1 MKKQVKIAIGAV
13 VVLGF
18 AGLVAT
24 RMMKPQ
30 EEIQTKGLPAVT
42 LTTATTGDIEQTT
55 SLMGTV
61 QPSDTYYITPKV
73 AGELVEIYVQNGQ
86 SVEAGAAIAKIDNQ
100 KQIDAAKSQMEA
112 ANASVQ
118 AASQQAA
125 TAQDA
130 VNRMTPLYES
140 GDISVQS
147 YNQTANSAKAAAS
160 QVKAAQAQASS
171 AKLNYETQ
179 VEYSTVTAPAAGVVQ
194 NQNMTLHS
202 MVSQSSQL
210 CVITGMGAKVVKFN
224 VTEDV
229 LQNLTLGQ
237 AVTVEK
243 NGTSYTG
250 TITKLSQLVDPQSGL
265 FPVEAMLSGADALS
279 DGSSTK
285 LSLVAAKADHALLV
299 PVDAVY
305 YSGGN
310 PYVYTYEN
318 GTVKRVF
325 ITTGISDD
333 QNYEVTDGLDGTEK
347 IVNSWTDDIYDG
359 AEVRIVDENGQVIK
373 DTSSTSVET
382 TEETGA
388 ANEN

>member
-1 MKKQVKIAIGAV
+1 MKKQVKIAIAAV

-30 EEIQTKGLPAVT
+30 EEMQTKGLPAVT
-42 LTTATTGDIEQTT
+42 LTTATEGSIEQTT
-55 SLMGTV
+55 ALMGTV

-86 SVEAGAAIAKIDNQ
+86 SVEAGAPIAKIDNQ

-160 QVKAAQAQASS
+160 QVDAAKAQAAS

-179 VEYSTVTAPAAGVVQ
+179 VEFATVTAPATGVVQ
-194 NQNMTLHS
+194 NQNMTLHG

-210 CVITGMGAKVVKFN
+210 CVITGTGAKVVKFN

-229 LQNLTLGQ
+229 LQNLTMGQ
-237 AVTVEK
+237 TVTVEK
-243 NGTSYTG
+243 NGTSYSG
-250 TITKLSQLVDPQSGL
+250 TITKLTKLVDPQSGL
-265 FPVEAMLSGADALS
+265 FPVEATLSGAEALS

-318 GTVKRVF
+318 GLVKRVF

-333 QNYEVTDGLDGTEK
+333 QYYEVTDGLDGTEQ

-359 AEVRIVDENGQVIK
+359 AEVRIVDADGQTTE
-373 DTSSTSVET
+373 DASTGAE
-382 TEETGA
+382 TEETHA
-388 ANEN
+388 AD

>member
-13 VVLGF
+13 IVFGF

-30 EEIQTKGLPAVT
+30 EEMQTKGLLAVT
-42 LTTATTGDIEQTT
+42 LTTATEGSIEQTT
-55 SLMGTV
+55 ALMGTV

-86 SVEAGAAIAKIDNQ
+86 TVEEGAPIAKIDNQ

-160 QVKAAQAQASS
+160 QVDAAKAQAAS

-179 VEYSTVTAPAAGVVQ
+179 VEFATVTAPAAGVVQ
-194 NQNMTLHS
+194 NQNMTLHG

-210 CVITGMGAKVVKFN
+210 CVITGTGAKVVKFN

-229 LQNLTLGQ
+229 LQNLTMGQ
-237 AVTVEK
+237 TVTVEK
-243 NGTSYTG
+243 NGTSYSG
-250 TITKLSQLVDPQSGL
+250 TITKLTKLVDPQSGL
-265 FPVEAMLSGADALS
+265 FPVEATLSGAGALS

-318 GTVKRVF
+318 GLVKRVF

-333 QNYEVTDGLDGTEK
+333 QYYEVTDGLDGTEQ

-359 AEVRIVDENGQVIK
+359 AEVRIVDANGQTIE
-373 DTSSTSVET
+373 DASTGAE
-382 TEETGA
+382 TEETHA
-388 ANEN
+388 AD

>member
-13 VVLGF
+13 IVLGF

-24 RMMKPQ
+24 RMLKPQ
-30 EEIQTKGLPAVT
+30 EEMQTKGLPAVT
-42 LTTATTGDIEQTT
+42 LTTATEGSIEQTT
-55 SLMGTV
+55 ALMGTV

-86 SVEAGAAIAKIDNQ
+86 SVEEGAPIAKIDNQ

-160 QVKAAQAQASS
+160 QVDAAKAQAAS

-179 VEYSTVTAPAAGVVQ
+179 VEFATVTAPAAGVVQ
-194 NQNMTLHS
+194 NQNMTLHG

-210 CVITGMGAKVVKFN
+210 CVITGTGAKVVKFN

-229 LQNLTLGQ
+229 LQNLTMGQ
-237 AVTVEK
+237 TVTVEK
-243 NGTSYTG
+243 NGTSYSG
-250 TITKLSQLVDPQSGL
+250 TITKLTKLVDPQSGL
-265 FPVEAMLSGADALS
+265 FPVEATLSGAGALS

-318 GTVKRVF
+318 GLVKRVF

-333 QNYEVTDGLDGTEK
+333 QYYEVTDGLDGTEQ

-359 AEVRIVDENGQVIK
+359 AEVRIVDADGQTTE
-373 DTSSTSVET
+373 DASTGAE
-382 TEETGA
+382 TEETHA
-388 ANEN
+388 AD

>member
-42 LTTATTGDIEQTT
+42 LTTATEGSIEQTT

-61 QPSDTYYITPKV
+61 EPSDTYYITPKV

-86 SVEAGAAIAKIDNQ
+86 SVEAGAPIAKIDNQ

-160 QVKAAQAQASS
+160 QVDAAKAQAAS

-179 VEYSTVTAPAAGVVQ
+179 VEFATVTAPAAGVVQ
-194 NQNMTLHS
+194 NQNMTLHG

-210 CVITGMGAKVVKFN
+210 CVITGTGAKVVKFN

-237 AVTVEK
+237 IVTVEK
-243 NGTSYTG
+243 NGSSYSG
-250 TITKLSQLVDPQSGL
+250 TVTKLTKLVDPQSGL
-265 FPVEAMLSGADALS
+265 FPVEATLSGADALS

-285 LSLVAAKADHALLV
+285 LSLVAAKADHTLLV

-318 GTVKRVF
+318 GVVKRVF

-333 QNYEVTDGLDGTEK
+333 QNVEVTDGLDGTEQ

-359 AEVRIVDENGQVIK
+359 AEVRIADANGQ
-373 DTSSTSVET
+373 TSGDAS
-382 TEETGA
+382 TGA
-388 ANEN
+388 ATTETSAAD

>member
-13 VVLGF
+13 IVLGF

-30 EEIQTKGLPAVT
+30 EEMQTKGLPAVT
-42 LTTATTGDIEQTT
+42 LTTATEGSIEQTT
-55 SLMGTV
+55 ALMGTV

-86 SVEAGAAIAKIDNQ
+86 SVEEGAPIAKIDNQ

-160 QVKAAQAQASS
+160 QVDAAKAQAAS

-179 VEYSTVTAPAAGVVQ
+179 VEFATVTAPAAGVVQ
-194 NQNMTLHS
+194 NQNMTLHG

-210 CVITGMGAKVVKFN
+210 CVITGTGAKVVKFN

-237 AVTVEK
+237 TVTVEK
-243 NGTSYTG
+243 NGSSYSG
-250 TITKLSQLVDPQSGL
+250 TVTKLTKLVDPQSGL
-265 FPVEAMLSGADALS
+265 FPVEATLSGADALS

-318 GTVKRVF
+318 GLVKRVF
-325 ITTGISDD
+325 ITTGISND
-333 QNYEVTDGLDGTEK
+333 QYYEVTDGLDGTEQ

-359 AEVRIVDENGQVIK
+359 AEVRIVDANGQTTE
-373 DTSSTSVET
+373 DASTGAE
-382 TEETGA
+382 TEETHA
-388 ANEN
+388 AD

>member
-1 MKKQVKIAIGAV
+1 
-13 VVLGF
+13 
-18 AGLVAT
+18 
-24 RMMKPQ
+24 
-30 EEIQTKGLPAVT
+30 
-42 LTTATTGDIEQTT
+42 
-55 SLMGTV
+55 
-61 QPSDTYYITPKV
+61 
-73 AGELVEIYVQNGQ
+73 
-86 SVEAGAAIAKIDNQ
+86 
-100 KQIDAAKSQMEA
+100 
-112 ANASVQ
+112 
-118 AASQQAA
+118 
-125 TAQDA
+125 
-130 VNRMTPLYES
+130 MTPLYES

-160 QVKAAQAQASS
+160 QVDAAKAQAAS

-179 VEYSTVTAPAAGVVQ
+179 VEFATVTAPAAGVVQ
-194 NQNMTLHS
+194 NQNMTLHG

-210 CVITGMGAKVVKFN
+210 CVITGTGAKVVKFN

-237 AVTVEK
+237 TVTVEK
-243 NGTSYTG
+243 SGSSYSGTV
-250 TITKLSQLVDPQSGL
+250 TKLSQLVDPQSGL
-265 FPVEAMLSGADALS
+265 FPVEATLSGADALS

-285 LSLVAAKADHALLV
+285 LSLVAAKADYALLV

-333 QNYEVTDGLDGTEK
+333 QNYEVTDGLDGTEQ

-359 AEVRIVDENGQVIK
+359 AEVRIVDENGQTIE
-373 DTSSTSVET
+373 DASTTDAAATETS
-382 TEETGA
+382 A
-388 ANEN
+388 AD

>member
-1 MKKQVKIAIGAV
+1 MKKQIKIAIGAV

-42 LTTATTGDIEQTT
+42 LTTATEGSIEQTT

-86 SVEAGAAIAKIDNQ
+86 SVEAGAPIAKIDNQ
-100 KQIDAAKSQMEA
+100 KQIDAAKSQLEA

-160 QVKAAQAQASS
+160 QVDAAKAQAAS
-171 AKLNYETQ
+171 AKLNYESQ
-179 VEYSTVTAPAAGVVQ
+179 VEFATVTAPAAGVVQ
-194 NQNMTLHS
+194 NQNMTLHG

-210 CVITGMGAKVVKFN
+210 CVITGTGAKVVKFN

-237 AVTVEK
+237 TVTVEK
-243 NGTSYTG
+243 NGSSYSG
-250 TITKLSQLVDPQSGL
+250 TVTKLTKLLDPQSGL
-265 FPVEAMLSGADALS
+265 FPVEATLSGADALS

-285 LSLVAAKADHALLV
+285 LSLVAAKANHTLLV

-318 GTVKRVF
+318 GVVKRVF

-333 QNYEVTDGLDGTEK
+333 QNVEVTDGLDGTEQ

-359 AEVRIVDENGQVIK
+359 AEVRIADADVQTTGEA
-373 DTSSTSVET
+373 STEAGT
-382 TEETGA
+382 TETSA
-388 ANEN
+388 AD

>member
-13 VVLGF
+13 IVLGF

-30 EEIQTKGLPAVT
+30 EEMQTKGLPAVT
-42 LTTATTGDIEQTT
+42 LTTATEGSIEQTT
-55 SLMGTV
+55 ALMGTV

-86 SVEAGAAIAKIDNQ
+86 TVEEGAPIAKIDNQ

-160 QVKAAQAQASS
+160 QVDAAKAQAAS

-179 VEYSTVTAPAAGVVQ
+179 VEFATVTAPAAGVVQ
-194 NQNMTLHS
+194 NQNMTLHG

-210 CVITGMGAKVVKFN
+210 CVITGTGAKVVKFN

-229 LQNLTLGQ
+229 LQNLTMGQ
-237 AVTVEK
+237 TVTVEK
-243 NGTSYTG
+243 NGTSYSG
-250 TITKLSQLVDPQSGL
+250 TITKLTKLVDPQSGL
-265 FPVEAMLSGADALS
+265 FPVEATLSGAGALS

-318 GTVKRVF
+318 GLVKRVF

-333 QNYEVTDGLDGTEK
+333 QYYEVTDGLDGTEQ

-359 AEVRIVDENGQVIK
+359 AEVRIVDANGQTIE
-373 DTSSTSVET
+373 DASTGAE
-382 TEETGA
+382 TEETHA
-388 ANEN
+388 AD

>member
-13 VVLGF
+13 IVLGF

-30 EEIQTKGLPAVT
+30 EEMQTKGLPAVT
-42 LTTATTGDIEQTT
+42 LTTATEGSIEQTT
-55 SLMGTV
+55 ALMGTV

-86 SVEAGAAIAKIDNQ
+86 SVEEGAPIARIDNQ

-160 QVKAAQAQASS
+160 QVDAAKAQAAS

-179 VEYSTVTAPAAGVVQ
+179 VEFATVTAPAAGVVQ
-194 NQNMTLHS
+194 NQNMTLHG

-210 CVITGMGAKVVKFN
+210 CVITGTGAKVVKFN

-237 AVTVEK
+237 TVTVEK
-243 NGTSYTG
+243 NGSSYSG
-250 TITKLSQLVDPQSGL
+250 TVTKLTKLVDPQSGL
-265 FPVEAMLSGADALS
+265 FPVEATLSGADALS

-318 GTVKRVF
+318 GLVKRVF

-333 QNYEVTDGLDGTEK
+333 QYYEVTDGLDGTEQ

-359 AEVRIVDENGQVIK
+359 AEVRIVDADGQTTE
-373 DTSSTSVET
+373 DASTGAE
-382 TEETGA
+382 TEETHA
-388 ANEN
+388 AD

>member
-13 VVLGF
+13 IVLGF

-24 RMMKPQ
+24 RMLKPQ
-30 EEIQTKGLPAVT
+30 EEMQTKGLPAVT
-42 LTTATTGDIEQTT
+42 LTTATEGSIEQTT
-55 SLMGTV
+55 ALMGTV

-86 SVEAGAAIAKIDNQ
+86 SVEAGAPIAKIDNQ

-160 QVKAAQAQASS
+160 QVDAAKAQAAS

-179 VEYSTVTAPAAGVVQ
+179 VEFATVTAPAAGVVQ
-194 NQNMTLHS
+194 NQNMTLHG

-210 CVITGMGAKVVKFN
+210 CVITGTGAKVVKFN

-229 LQNLTLGQ
+229 LQNLTMGQ
-237 AVTVEK
+237 TVTVEK
-243 NGTSYTG
+243 NGTSYSG
-250 TITKLSQLVDPQSGL
+250 TITKLTKLVDPQSGL
-265 FPVEAMLSGADALS
+265 FPVEATLSGAGALS

-318 GTVKRVF
+318 GLVKRVF

-333 QNYEVTDGLDGTEK
+333 QYYEVTDGLDGTEQ

-359 AEVRIVDENGQVIK
+359 AEVRIVDENGQTIEAA
-373 DTSSTSVET
+373 SSTDTET
-382 TEETGA
+382 TETSA
-388 ANEN
+388 AD

>member
-1 MKKQVKIAIGAV
+1 MKKQIKIAIGAV

-30 EEIQTKGLPAVT
+30 EEMQTKGLPAVT
-42 LTTATTGDIEQTT
+42 LTTATEGSIEQTT

-61 QPSDTYYITPKV
+61 EPSDTYYITPKV

-86 SVEAGAAIAKIDNQ
+86 SVEAGAPIAKIDNQ
-100 KQIDAAKSQMEA
+100 KQIDAAKSQLEA

-160 QVKAAQAQASS
+160 QVDAAKAQAAS
-171 AKLNYETQ
+171 AKLNYESQ
-179 VEYSTVTAPAAGVVQ
+179 VEFATVTAPAAGVVQ
-194 NQNMTLHS
+194 NQNMTLHG

-210 CVITGMGAKVVKFN
+210 CVITGTGAKVVKFN

-237 AVTVEK
+237 IVTVEK
-243 NGTSYTG
+243 NGSSYSG
-250 TITKLSQLVDPQSGL
+250 TVTKLTKLVDPQSGL
-265 FPVEAMLSGADALS
+265 FPVEATLSGADALS

-285 LSLVAAKADHALLV
+285 LSLVAAKADHTLLV

-318 GTVKRVF
+318 GVVKRVF

-333 QNYEVTDGLDGTEK
+333 QNVEVTDGLDGTEQ

-359 AEVRIVDENGQVIK
+359 AEVRIADANGQ
-373 DTSSTSVET
+373 TSGDAS
-382 TEETGA
+382 TGA
-388 ANEN
+388 ATTETSAAD

>member
-1 MKKQVKIAIGAV
+1 MKKQIKIAIGAV

-42 LTTATTGDIEQTT
+42 LTTATEGSIEQTT

-86 SVEAGAAIAKIDNQ
+86 SVEAGAPIAKIDNQ
-100 KQIDAAKSQMEA
+100 KQIDAAKSQLEA

-160 QVKAAQAQASS
+160 QVDAAKAQAAS
-171 AKLNYETQ
+171 AKLNYESQ
-179 VEYSTVTAPAAGVVQ
+179 VEFATVTAPAAGVVQ
-194 NQNMTLHS
+194 NQNMTLHG

-210 CVITGMGAKVVKFN
+210 CVITGTGAKVVKFN

-237 AVTVEK
+237 TVTVEK
-243 NGTSYTG
+243 NGSSYSG
-250 TITKLSQLVDPQSGL
+250 TVTKLTKLVDPQSGL
-265 FPVEAMLSGADALS
+265 FPVEATLSGADALS

-285 LSLVAAKADHALLV
+285 LSLVAAKADHTLLV

-318 GTVKRVF
+318 GVVKRVF

-333 QNYEVTDGLDGTEK
+333 QNVEVTDGLDGTEQ

-359 AEVRIVDENGQVIK
+359 AEVRIADANGQTTG
-373 DTSSTSVET
+373 DTSTDVET
-382 TEETGA
+382 TETSA
-388 ANEN
+388 AD

>member
-1 MKKQVKIAIGAV
+1 MKKQVKIAIAAV
-13 VVLGF
+13 IVLGF

-24 RMMKPQ
+24 RMLKPQ
-30 EEIQTKGLPAVT
+30 EEMQTKGLPAVT
-42 LTTATTGDIEQTT
+42 LTTATEGSIEQTT
-55 SLMGTV
+55 ALMGTV

-86 SVEAGAAIAKIDNQ
+86 SVEEGAPIAKIDNQ

-160 QVKAAQAQASS
+160 QVDAAKAQAAS

-179 VEYSTVTAPAAGVVQ
+179 VEFATVTAPAAGVVQ
-194 NQNMTLHS
+194 NQNMTLHG

-210 CVITGMGAKVVKFN
+210 CVITGTGAKVVKFN

-229 LQNLTLGQ
+229 LQNLTMGQ
-237 AVTVEK
+237 TVTVEK
-243 NGTSYTG
+243 NGSSYSG
-250 TITKLSQLVDPQSGL
+250 TITKLTKLVDPQSGL
-265 FPVEAMLSGADALS
+265 FPVEATLSGAEALS

-318 GTVKRVF
+318 GLVKRVF

-333 QNYEVTDGLDGTEK
+333 QYYEVTDGLDGTEQ

-359 AEVRIVDENGQVIK
+359 ADVRIVDENGQTIEAA
-373 DTSSTSVET
+373 SSTDTET
-382 TEETGA
+382 TETSA
-388 ANEN
+388 AD

>member
-1 MKKQVKIAIGAV
+1 MKKQIKIAIGAV

-42 LTTATTGDIEQTT
+42 LTTATEGSIEQTT

-86 SVEAGAAIAKIDNQ
+86 SVEAGAPIAKIDNQ
-100 KQIDAAKSQMEA
+100 KQIDAAKSQLEA

-160 QVKAAQAQASS
+160 QVDAAKAQAAS
-171 AKLNYETQ
+171 AKLNYESQ
-179 VEYSTVTAPAAGVVQ
+179 VEFATVTAPAAGVVQ
-194 NQNMTLHS
+194 NQNMTLHG

-210 CVITGMGAKVVKFN
+210 CVITGTGAKVVKFN

-237 AVTVEK
+237 TVTVEK
-243 NGTSYTG
+243 NGSSYSG
-250 TITKLSQLVDPQSGL
+250 TVTKLTKLVDPQSGL
-265 FPVEAMLSGADALS
+265 FPVEATLSGADALS

-285 LSLVAAKADHALLV
+285 LSLVAAKADHTLLV

-318 GTVKRVF
+318 GVVKRVF

-333 QNYEVTDGLDGTEK
+333 QNYEVTDGLDGTEQ

-359 AEVRIVDENGQVIK
+359 AEVRIADANSQTTGNA
-373 DTSSTSVET
+373 STDAET
-382 TEETGA
+382 TETSA
-388 ANEN
+388 AD

>member
-1 MKKQVKIAIGAV
+1 MKKQIKIAIAAV
-13 VVLGF
+13 IVLGF

-30 EEIQTKGLPAVT
+30 EEMQTKGLPAVT
-42 LTTATTGDIEQTT
+42 LTTATEGSIEQTT
-55 SLMGTV
+55 ALMGTV

-86 SVEAGAAIAKIDNQ
+86 SVEEGAPIAKIDNQ

-160 QVKAAQAQASS
+160 QVDAAKAQAAS
-171 AKLNYETQ
+171 AKLNYESQ
-179 VEYSTVTAPAAGVVQ
+179 VEFATVTAPAAGVVQ
-194 NQNMTLHS
+194 NQNMTLHG

-210 CVITGMGAKVVKFN
+210 CVITGTGAKVVKFN
-224 VTEDV
+224 VTEEV
-229 LQNLTLGQ
+229 LQNLTMGQ
-237 AVTVEK
+237 TVTVEK
-243 NGTSYTG
+243 NGTSYSG
-250 TITKLSQLVDPQSGL
+250 TITKLTKLVDPQSGL
-265 FPVEAMLSGADALS
+265 FPVEATLSGAEALS

-318 GTVKRVF
+318 GLVKRVF

-333 QNYEVTDGLDGTEK
+333 QYYEVTDGLDGTEQ

-359 AEVRIVDENGQVIK
+359 AEVRIVDADGQTTE
-373 DTSSTSVET
+373 DASTGAE
-382 TEETGA
+382 TEETHA
-388 ANEN
+388 AD

>member
-1 MKKQVKIAIGAV
+1 MKKQVKIAIAAV

-30 EEIQTKGLPAVT
+30 EEMQTKGLPAVT
-42 LTTATTGDIEQTT
+42 LTTATEGSIEQTT
-55 SLMGTV
+55 ALMGTV

-86 SVEAGAAIAKIDNQ
+86 SVEEGAPIAKIDNQ

-160 QVKAAQAQASS
+160 QVDAAKAQAAS

-179 VEYSTVTAPAAGVVQ
+179 VEFATVTAPAAGVVQ
-194 NQNMTLHS
+194 NQNMTLHG

-210 CVITGMGAKVVKFN
+210 CVITGTGAKVVKFN

-229 LQNLTLGQ
+229 LQNLTMGQ
-237 AVTVEK
+237 TVTVEK
-243 NGTSYTG
+243 NGTSYSG
-250 TITKLSQLVDPQSGL
+250 TITKLTKLVDPQSGL
-265 FPVEAMLSGADALS
+265 FPVEATLSGASALS

-318 GTVKRVF
+318 GLVKRVF

-333 QNYEVTDGLDGTEK
+333 QYYEVTDGLDGTEQ

-359 AEVRIVDENGQVIK
+359 AEVRIVDADGQTTE
-373 DTSSTSVET
+373 DASTGAE
-382 TEETGA
+382 TEETHA
-388 ANEN
+388 AD

>member
-13 VVLGF
+13 IVLGF

-30 EEIQTKGLPAVT
+30 EEMQTKGLPAVT
-42 LTTATTGDIEQTT
+42 LTTATEGSIEQTT
-55 SLMGTV
+55 ALMGTV

-86 SVEAGAAIAKIDNQ
+86 SVEEGAPIAKIDNQ

-160 QVKAAQAQASS
+160 QVDAAKAQAAS

-179 VEYSTVTAPAAGVVQ
+179 VEFATVTAPAAGVVQ
-194 NQNMTLHS
+194 NQNMTLHG

-210 CVITGMGAKVVKFN
+210 CVITGTGAKVVKFN

-229 LQNLTLGQ
+229 LQNLTMGQ
-237 AVTVEK
+237 TVTVEK
-243 NGTSYTG
+243 NGSSYSG
-250 TITKLSQLVDPQSGL
+250 TITKLTKLVDPQSGL
-265 FPVEAMLSGADALS
+265 FPVEATLSGAEALS

-318 GTVKRVF
+318 GLVKRVF

-333 QNYEVTDGLDGTEK
+333 QYYEVTDGLDGTEQ

-359 AEVRIVDENGQVIK
+359 AEVHIVDENGQTIEAA
-373 DTSSTSVET
+373 SSTDTET
-382 TEETGA
+382 TETSA
-388 ANEN
+388 AD

>member
-13 VVLGF
+13 IVLGF

-30 EEIQTKGLPAVT
+30 EEMQTKGLPAVT
-42 LTTATTGDIEQTT
+42 LTTATEGSIEQTT
-55 SLMGTV
+55 ALMGTV

-86 SVEAGAAIAKIDNQ
+86 SVEEGAPIAKIDNQ

-160 QVKAAQAQASS
+160 QVDAAKAQAAS

-179 VEYSTVTAPAAGVVQ
+179 VEFATVTAPAAGVVQ
-194 NQNMTLHS
+194 NQNMTLHG

-210 CVITGMGAKVVKFN
+210 CVITGTGAKVVKFN

-229 LQNLTLGQ
+229 LQNLTMGQ
-237 AVTVEK
+237 TVTVEK
-243 NGTSYTG
+243 NGTSYSG
-250 TITKLSQLVDPQSGL
+250 TITNLTKLVDPQSGL
-265 FPVEAMLSGADALS
+265 FPVEATLSGAGALS

-318 GTVKRVF
+318 GLVKRVF

-333 QNYEVTDGLDGTEK
+333 QNVEVTDGLDGTEQ

-359 AEVRIVDENGQVIK
+359 AEVRIADANGQTTG
-373 DTSSTSVET
+373 DTSTDTET
-382 TEETGA
+382 TETSA
-388 ANEN
+388 AD

>member
-1 MKKQVKIAIGAV
+1 MKKQIKIAIGAV

-42 LTTATTGDIEQTT
+42 LTTATEGSIEQTT

-61 QPSDTYYITPKV
+61 EPSDTYYITPKV

-86 SVEAGAAIAKIDNQ
+86 SVEAGAPIAKIDNQ

-160 QVKAAQAQASS
+160 QVDAAKAQAAS

-179 VEYSTVTAPAAGVVQ
+179 VEFATVTAPAAGVVQ
-194 NQNMTLHS
+194 NQNMTLHG

-210 CVITGMGAKVVKFN
+210 CVITGTGAKLVKFN

-237 AVTVEK
+237 TVTVEK
-243 NGTSYTG
+243 NGSSYSG
-250 TITKLSQLVDPQSGL
+250 TVTKLTKLVDPQSGL
-265 FPVEAMLSGADALS
+265 FPVEATLSGADALS

-285 LSLVAAKADHALLV
+285 LSLVAAKADHTLLV

-318 GTVKRVF
+318 GVVKRVF

-333 QNYEVTDGLDGTEK
+333 QNVEVTDGLDGTEQ

-359 AEVRIVDENGQVIK
+359 AEVRIADADGQ
-373 DTSSTSVET
+373 TTGEASTEAAT
-382 TEETGA
+382 TETSA
-388 ANEN
+388 AD

>member
-13 VVLGF
+13 IVLGF

-30 EEIQTKGLPAVT
+30 EEMQTKGLPAVT
-42 LTTATTGDIEQTT
+42 LTTATEGSIEQTT
-55 SLMGTV
+55 ALMGTV

-86 SVEAGAAIAKIDNQ
+86 SVEEGAPIAKIDNQ

-160 QVKAAQAQASS
+160 QVDAAKAQAAS

-179 VEYSTVTAPAAGVVQ
+179 VEFATVTAPAAGVVQ
-194 NQNMTLHS
+194 NQNMTLHG

-210 CVITGMGAKVVKFN
+210 CVITGTGAKVVKFN

-237 AVTVEK
+237 TVTVEK
-243 NGTSYTG
+243 NGSSYSG
-250 TITKLSQLVDPQSGL
+250 TVTKLTKLVDPQSGL
-265 FPVEAMLSGADALS
+265 FPVQATLSGADALS

-318 GTVKRVF
+318 GLVKRVF

-333 QNYEVTDGLDGTEK
+333 QYYEVTDGLDGTEQ

-359 AEVRIVDENGQVIK
+359 AEVRIVDANGQTIE
-373 DTSSTSVET
+373 DASTGAE
-382 TEETGA
+382 TEETHA
-388 ANEN
+388 AD

>member
-13 VVLGF
+13 IVLGF

-30 EEIQTKGLPAVT
+30 EEMQTKGLPAVT
-42 LTTATTGDIEQTT
+42 LTTATEGSIEQTT
-55 SLMGTV
+55 ALMGTV

-86 SVEAGAAIAKIDNQ
+86 SVEEGAPIAKIDNQ

-160 QVKAAQAQASS
+160 QVDAAKAQAAS

-179 VEYSTVTAPAAGVVQ
+179 VEFATVTAPAAGVVQ
-194 NQNMTLHS
+194 NQNMTLHG

-210 CVITGMGAKVVKFN
+210 CVITGTGAKVVKFN

-229 LQNLTLGQ
+229 LQNLTMGQ
-237 AVTVEK
+237 TVTVEK
-243 NGTSYTG
+243 NGTSYSG
-250 TITKLSQLVDPQSGL
+250 TITKLTKLVDPQSGL
-265 FPVEAMLSGADALS
+265 FPVEATLSGAGALS

-318 GTVKRVF
+318 GLVKRVF
-325 ITTGISDD
+325 ITIGISDD
-333 QNYEVTDGLDGTEK
+333 QYYEVTDGLDGTEQ

-359 AEVRIVDENGQVIK
+359 AEVRIVDADGQTTE
-373 DTSSTSVET
+373 DASTGAE
-382 TEETGA
+382 TEETHA
-388 ANEN
+388 AD

>member
-1 MKKQVKIAIGAV
+1 MKKQIKIAIGAV

-42 LTTATTGDIEQTT
+42 LTTATEGSIEQTT

-86 SVEAGAAIAKIDNQ
+86 SVEAGAPIAKIDNQ

-160 QVKAAQAQASS
+160 QVDAAKAQAAS

-179 VEYSTVTAPAAGVVQ
+179 VEFATVTAPAAGVVQ
-194 NQNMTLHS
+194 NQNMTLHG

-210 CVITGMGAKVVKFN
+210 CVITGTGAKVVKFN
-224 VTEDV
+224 VTEEV

-237 AVTVEK
+237 TVTVEK
-243 NGTSYTG
+243 NGSSYSG
-250 TITKLSQLVDPQSGL
+250 TVTKLTKLVDPQSGL
-265 FPVEAMLSGADALS
+265 FPVEATLSGADALS

-285 LSLVAAKADHALLV
+285 LSLVAAKADHTLLV

-318 GTVKRVF
+318 GVVKRVF

-333 QNYEVTDGLDGTEK
+333 QNVEVTDGLDGTEQ

-359 AEVRIVDENGQVIK
+359 AEVRIADANGQTTG
-373 DTSSTSVET
+373 DTSADAET
-382 TEETGA
+382 TETSA
-388 ANEN
+388 AN

>member
-1 MKKQVKIAIGAV
+1 MKKQIKIAIGAV

-42 LTTATTGDIEQTT
+42 LTTATEGSIEQTT

-61 QPSDTYYITPKV
+61 EPSDTYYITPKV

-86 SVEAGAAIAKIDNQ
+86 SVEAGAPIAKIDNQ

-160 QVKAAQAQASS
+160 QVDAAKAQAAS
-171 AKLNYETQ
+171 AKLNYESQ
-179 VEYSTVTAPAAGVVQ
+179 VEFATVTAPAAGVVQ
-194 NQNMTLHS
+194 NQNMTLHG

-210 CVITGMGAKVVKFN
+210 CVITGTGAKLVKFN

-237 AVTVEK
+237 TVTVEK
-243 NGTSYTG
+243 NGSSYSG
-250 TITKLSQLVDPQSGL
+250 TVTKLTKLVDPQSGL
-265 FPVEAMLSGADALS
+265 FPVEATLSGADALS

-285 LSLVAAKADHALLV
+285 LSLVAAKADHTLLV

-318 GTVKRVF
+318 GVVKRVF

-333 QNYEVTDGLDGTEK
+333 QNVEVTDGLDGTEQ

-359 AEVRIVDENGQVIK
+359 AEVRIADANGQ
-373 DTSSTSVET
+373 TTGESSTEAAT
-382 TEETGA
+382 TETSA
-388 ANEN
+388 AD

>member
-1 MKKQVKIAIGAV
+1 MKKQIKIAIGAV

-42 LTTATTGDIEQTT
+42 LTTATEGSIEQTT

-86 SVEAGAAIAKIDNQ
+86 SVEAGAPIAKIDNQ
-100 KQIDAAKSQMEA
+100 KQIDAAKSQLEA

-160 QVKAAQAQASS
+160 QVDAAKAQAAS
-171 AKLNYETQ
+171 AKLNYESQ
-179 VEYSTVTAPAAGVVQ
+179 VEFATVTAPAAGVVQ
-194 NQNMTLHS
+194 NQNMTLHG

-210 CVITGMGAKVVKFN
+210 CVITGTGAKVVKFN

-237 AVTVEK
+237 TVTVEK
-243 NGTSYTG
+243 NGSSYSG
-250 TITKLSQLVDPQSGL
+250 TVTKLTKLVDPQSGL
-265 FPVEAMLSGADALS
+265 FPVEATLSGADALS

-285 LSLVAAKADHALLV
+285 LSLVAAKADHTLLV

-318 GTVKRVF
+318 GVVKRVF

-333 QNYEVTDGLDGTEK
+333 QNVEVTDGLDGTEQ

-359 AEVRIVDENGQVIK
+359 AEVRIADANGQTTG
-373 DTSSTSVET
+373 DTSTDAET
-382 TEETGA
+382 TETSAADET
-388 ANEN
+388 

>member
-1 MKKQVKIAIGAV
+1 MKKQIKIAIGAV

-42 LTTATTGDIEQTT
+42 LTTATEGSIEQTT

-61 QPSDTYYITPKV
+61 EPSDTYYITPKV

-86 SVEAGAAIAKIDNQ
+86 SVEAGAPIAKIDNQ

-160 QVKAAQAQASS
+160 QVDAAKAQAAS

-179 VEYSTVTAPAAGVVQ
+179 VEFATVTAPAAGVVQ
-194 NQNMTLHS
+194 NQNMTLHG

-210 CVITGMGAKVVKFN
+210 CVITGTGAKVVKFN
-224 VTEDV
+224 VTEEV

-237 AVTVEK
+237 TVTVEK
-243 NGTSYTG
+243 NGSSYSG
-250 TITKLSQLVDPQSGL
+250 TVTKLTKLVDPQSGL
-265 FPVEAMLSGADALS
+265 FPVEATLAGADALS

-285 LSLVAAKADHALLV
+285 LSLVAAKADHSLLV

-318 GTVKRVF
+318 GVVKRVF
-325 ITTGISDD
+325 ITTGISDN
-333 QNYEVTDGLDGTEK
+333 QNVEVTDGLDGTEQ

-359 AEVRIVDENGQVIK
+359 AEVRIADANGQ
-373 DTSSTSVET
+373 TTGESSTEAAT
-382 TEETGA
+382 TETSAADET
-388 ANEN
+388 

>member
-1 MKKQVKIAIGAV
+1 MKKQVKIVIGAAI
-13 VVLGF
+13 VLGF
-18 AGLVAT
+18 VGLVAT

-30 EEIQTKGLPAVT
+30 EEMQTKGLPAVT
-42 LTTATTGDIEQTT
+42 LTTATEGSIEQTT
-55 SLMGTV
+55 ALMGTV

-86 SVEAGAAIAKIDNQ
+86 SVEEGTPIAKIDNQ
-100 KQIDAAKSQMEA
+100 KQIDAAKAQMEA

-118 AASQQAA
+118 AASQQSA

-160 QVKAAQAQASS
+160 QVDAAKAQAAS
-171 AKLNYETQ
+171 AKLNYESQ
-179 VEYSTVTAPAAGVVQ
+179 VEFATVTAPAAGVVQ
-194 NQNMTLHS
+194 NQNMTLHG

-210 CVITGMGAKVVKFN
+210 CVITGTGAKVVKFN

-237 AVTVEK
+237 TVTVEK
-243 NGTSYTG
+243 NGSSYSG
-250 TITKLSQLVDPQSGL
+250 TVTKLTKLVDPQSGL
-265 FPVEAMLSGADALS
+265 FPVEATLSGADALS

-318 GTVKRVF
+318 GLVKRVF

-333 QNYEVTDGLDGTEK
+333 QYYEVTDGLDGTEQ

-359 AEVRIVDENGQVIK
+359 AEVRIVDANGQTTE
-373 DTSSTSVET
+373 DASTGAE
-382 TEETGA
+382 TEETHA
-388 ANEN
+388 AD

>member
-1 MKKQVKIAIGAV
+1 MKKQVKIAIAAV

-30 EEIQTKGLPAVT
+30 EEMQTKGLPAVT
-42 LTTATTGDIEQTT
+42 LTTATEGSIEQTT
-55 SLMGTV
+55 ALMGTV

-86 SVEAGAAIAKIDNQ
+86 SVEEGAPIAKIDNQ

-160 QVKAAQAQASS
+160 QVDAAKAQAAS

-179 VEYSTVTAPAAGVVQ
+179 VEFATVTAPAAGVVQ
-194 NQNMTLHS
+194 NQNMTLHG

-210 CVITGMGAKVVKFN
+210 CVITGTGAKVVKFN

-229 LQNLTLGQ
+229 LQNLTMGQ
-237 AVTVEK
+237 TVTVEK
-243 NGTSYTG
+243 NGTSYSG
-250 TITKLSQLVDPQSGL
+250 TITKLTKLVDPQSGL
-265 FPVEAMLSGADALS
+265 FPVEATLSGAGALS

-318 GTVKRVF
+318 GLVKRVF

-333 QNYEVTDGLDGTEK
+333 QYYEVTDGLDGTEQ

-359 AEVRIVDENGQVIK
+359 AEVRIVDANGQTTE
-373 DTSSTSVET
+373 DASTGAE
-382 TEETGA
+382 TEETHA
-388 ANEN
+388 AD

>member
-13 VVLGF
+13 IVLGF

-24 RMMKPQ
+24 RMLKP
-30 EEIQTKGLPAVT
+30 EEEMQTKGLPAVT
-42 LTTATTGDIEQTT
+42 LTTATEGSIEQTT
-55 SLMGTV
+55 ALMGTV

-86 SVEAGAAIAKIDNQ
+86 PVEAGAPIAKIDNQ
-100 KQIDAAKSQMEA
+100 KQIDAAKAQMEA

-160 QVKAAQAQASS
+160 QVDAAKAQAAS
-171 AKLNYETQ
+171 AKLNYESQ
-179 VEYSTVTAPAAGVVQ
+179 VEFATVTAPAAGVVQ
-194 NQNMTLHS
+194 NQNMTLHG

-210 CVITGMGAKVVKFN
+210 CVITGTGAKVVKFN

-229 LQNLTLGQ
+229 LQNLTMGQ
-237 AVTVEK
+237 TVTVEK
-243 NGTSYTG
+243 NGSSYSG
-250 TITKLSQLVDPQSGL
+250 TVTKLTKLVDPQSGL
-265 FPVEAMLSGADALS
+265 FPVEATLSGADALS

-318 GTVKRVF
+318 GLVKRVF

-333 QNYEVTDGLDGTEK
+333 QYYEVTDGLDGTEQ

-359 AEVRIVDENGQVIK
+359 AEVRIVDENGQTTE
-373 DTSSTSVET
+373 DASTGAE
-382 TEETGA
+382 TEETHA
-388 ANEN
+388 AD

>member
-1 MKKQVKIAIGAV
+1 MKKQVKIAIAAV

-30 EEIQTKGLPAVT
+30 EEMQTKGLPAVT
-42 LTTATTGDIEQTT
+42 LTTATEGNIEQTT

-61 QPSDTYYITPKV
+61 QPSNTYYITPKV

-160 QVKAAQAQASS
+160 QVDAAKAQAAS

-179 VEYSTVTAPAAGVVQ
+179 VEFATVTAPAAGVVQ
-194 NQNMTLHS
+194 NQNMTLHG

-210 CVITGMGAKVVKFN
+210 CVITGTGAKVVKFN

-237 AVTVEK
+237 TVTVEK
-243 NGTSYTG
+243 SGSSYSGTV
-250 TITKLSQLVDPQSGL
+250 TKLSQLVDPQSGL
-265 FPVEAMLSGADALS
+265 FPVEATLSGADALS

-333 QNYEVTDGLDGTEK
+333 QNYEVTDGLDGTEQ

-359 AEVRIVDENGQVIK
+359 AEVRIVDENGQTIE
-373 DTSSTSVET
+373 DASTTDAAATETS
-382 TEETGA
+382 A
-388 ANEN
+388 AD

>member
-13 VVLGF
+13 IVLGF

-30 EEIQTKGLPAVT
+30 EEMQTKGLPAVT
-42 LTTATTGDIEQTT
+42 LTTATEGSIEQTT
-55 SLMGTV
+55 ALMGTV

-86 SVEAGAAIAKIDNQ
+86 SVEEGVPIAKIDNQ

-160 QVKAAQAQASS
+160 QVDAAKAQAAS

-179 VEYSTVTAPAAGVVQ
+179 VEFATVTAPAAGVVQ
-194 NQNMTLHS
+194 NQNMTLHG

-210 CVITGMGAKVVKFN
+210 CVITGTGAKVVKFN

-237 AVTVEK
+237 TVTVEK
-243 NGTSYTG
+243 NGSSYSG
-250 TITKLSQLVDPQSGL
+250 TVTKLTKLVDPQSGL
-265 FPVEAMLSGADALS
+265 FPVEATLSGADALS

-318 GTVKRVF
+318 GLVKRVF

-333 QNYEVTDGLDGTEK
+333 QYYEVTDGLDGTEQ

-359 AEVRIVDENGQVIK
+359 AEVRIVDANGQTTE
-373 DTSSTSVET
+373 DASTGAE
-382 TEETGA
+382 TEETHA
-388 ANEN
+388 AD

>member
-1 MKKQVKIAIGAV
+1 MKKQIKIAIGAV

-42 LTTATTGDIEQTT
+42 LTTATEGSIEQTT

-61 QPSDTYYITPKV
+61 EPSDTYYITPKV

-86 SVEAGAAIAKIDNQ
+86 SVEAGAPIAKIDNQ

-160 QVKAAQAQASS
+160 QVDAAKAQAAS

-179 VEYSTVTAPAAGVVQ
+179 VEFATVTAPAAGVVQ
-194 NQNMTLHS
+194 NQNMTLHG

-210 CVITGMGAKVVKFN
+210 CVITGTGAKLVKFN

-237 AVTVEK
+237 TVTVEK
-243 NGTSYTG
+243 NGSSYSG
-250 TITKLSQLVDPQSGL
+250 TVTKLTKLVDPQSGL
-265 FPVEAMLSGADALS
+265 FPVEATLSGADALS

-285 LSLVAAKADHALLV
+285 LSLVAAKADHTLLV

-318 GTVKRVF
+318 GVVKRVF

-333 QNYEVTDGLDGTEK
+333 QNVEVTDGLDGTEQ

-359 AEVRIVDENGQVIK
+359 AEVRIADAAGQTTG
-373 DTSSTSVET
+373 DTSTDTET
-382 TEETGA
+382 TETSA
-388 ANEN
+388 AD

>member
-13 VVLGF
+13 IVLGF

-30 EEIQTKGLPAVT
+30 EEMQTKGLPAVT
-42 LTTATTGDIEQTT
+42 LTTATEGSIEQTT
-55 SLMGTV
+55 ALMGTV

-86 SVEAGAAIAKIDNQ
+86 SVEEGAPIAKIDNQ

-160 QVKAAQAQASS
+160 QVDAAKAQAAS

-179 VEYSTVTAPAAGVVQ
+179 VEFATVTAPAAGVVQ
-194 NQNMTLHS
+194 NQNMTLHG

-210 CVITGMGAKVVKFN
+210 CVITGTGAKVVKFN

-237 AVTVEK
+237 TVTVEK
-243 NGTSYTG
+243 NGSSYSG
-250 TITKLSQLVDPQSGL
+250 TVTKLTKLVDPQSGL
-265 FPVEAMLSGADALS
+265 FPVEATLSGADALS

-285 LSLVAAKADHALLV
+285 LSLVAAKSDHALLV

-318 GTVKRVF
+318 GLVKRVF

-333 QNYEVTDGLDGTEK
+333 QYYEVTDGLDGTEQ

-359 AEVRIVDENGQVIK
+359 AEVRIVDANGQTIE
-373 DTSSTSVET
+373 DASTGAE
-382 TEETGA
+382 TEETHA
-388 ANEN
+388 AD

>member
-1 MKKQVKIAIGAV
+1 MKKQVKIAIAAV

-30 EEIQTKGLPAVT
+30 EEMQTKGLPAVT
-42 LTTATTGDIEQTT
+42 LTTATEGSIEQTT
-55 SLMGTV
+55 ALMGTV

-86 SVEAGAAIAKIDNQ
+86 SVEEGAPIAKIDNQ

-160 QVKAAQAQASS
+160 QVDAAKAQAAS

-179 VEYSTVTAPAAGVVQ
+179 VEFATVTAPAAGVVQ
-194 NQNMTLHS
+194 NQNMTLHG

-210 CVITGMGAKVVKFN
+210 CVITGTGAKVVKFN

-229 LQNLTLGQ
+229 LQNLTMGQ
-237 AVTVEK
+237 TVTVEK
-243 NGTSYTG
+243 NGTSYSG
-250 TITKLSQLVDPQSGL
+250 TITKLTKLVDPQSGL
-265 FPVEAMLSGADALS
+265 FPVEATLSGAGALS

-318 GTVKRVF
+318 GLVKRVF

-333 QNYEVTDGLDGTEK
+333 QYYEVTDGLDGTEQ

-359 AEVRIVDENGQVIK
+359 AEVRIVDADGQ
-373 DTSSTSVET
+373 T
-382 TEETGA
+382 TEDASTGA
-388 ANEN
+388 ETDETHAAD

>member
-1 MKKQVKIAIGAV
+1 MKKQIKIAIGAV

-30 EEIQTKGLPAVT
+30 EEMQTKGLPAVT
-42 LTTATTGDIEQTT
+42 LTTATEGSIEQTT

-61 QPSDTYYITPKV
+61 EPSDTYYITPKV

-86 SVEAGAAIAKIDNQ
+86 SVEAGAPIAKIDNQ

-160 QVKAAQAQASS
+160 QVDAAKAQAAS
-171 AKLNYETQ
+171 AKLNYESQ
-179 VEYSTVTAPAAGVVQ
+179 VEFATVTAPAAGVVQ
-194 NQNMTLHS
+194 NQNMTLHG

-210 CVITGMGAKVVKFN
+210 CVITGTGAKLVKFN

-237 AVTVEK
+237 TVTVEK
-243 NGTSYTG
+243 NGSSYSG
-250 TITKLSQLVDPQSGL
+250 TVTKLTKLVDPQSGL
-265 FPVEAMLSGADALS
+265 FPVEATLSGADALS

-285 LSLVAAKADHALLV
+285 LSLVAAKADHTLLV

-318 GTVKRVF
+318 GVVKRVF

-333 QNYEVTDGLDGTEK
+333 QNVEVTDGLDGTEQ

-359 AEVRIVDENGQVIK
+359 AEVRIADANGQTTVEA
-373 DTSSTSVET
+373 STGAET
-382 TEETGA
+382 TETSA
-388 ANEN
+388 AD

>member
-1 MKKQVKIAIGAV
+1 MKKQIKIAIGAV

-42 LTTATTGDIEQTT
+42 LTTATEGSIEQTT

-61 QPSDTYYITPKV
+61 EPSDTYYITPKV

-86 SVEAGAAIAKIDNQ
+86 SVEAGAPIAKIDNQ

-160 QVKAAQAQASS
+160 QVDAAKAQAAS

-179 VEYSTVTAPAAGVVQ
+179 VEFATVTAPAAGVVQ
-194 NQNMTLHS
+194 NQNMTLHG

-210 CVITGMGAKVVKFN
+210 CVITGTGAKLVKFN

-237 AVTVEK
+237 TVTVEK
-243 NGTSYTG
+243 NGSSYSG
-250 TITKLSQLVDPQSGL
+250 TVTKLTKLVDPQSGL
-265 FPVEAMLSGADALS
+265 FPVEATLSGADALS

-285 LSLVAAKADHALLV
+285 LSLVAAKADHTLLV

-318 GTVKRVF
+318 GVVKRVF

-333 QNYEVTDGLDGTEK
+333 QNYEVTDGLDGTK
-347 IVNSWTDDIYDG
+347 QIVNSWTDDIYDG
-359 AEVRIVDENGQVIK
+359 AEVRIADADGQ
-373 DTSSTSVET
+373 TTGEASTEAAT
-382 TEETGA
+382 TETSA
-388 ANEN
+388 AD

>member
-1 MKKQVKIAIGAV
+1 MKKQIKIAIGAV

-42 LTTATTGDIEQTT
+42 LTTATEGSIEQTT

-61 QPSDTYYITPKV
+61 EPSDTYYITPKV

-86 SVEAGAAIAKIDNQ
+86 SVEAGAPIAKIDNQ
-100 KQIDAAKSQMEA
+100 KQIDAAKSQLEA

-160 QVKAAQAQASS
+160 QVDAAKAQAAS

-179 VEYSTVTAPAAGVVQ
+179 VEFATVTAPAAGVVQ
-194 NQNMTLHS
+194 NQNMTLHG

-210 CVITGMGAKVVKFN
+210 CVITGTGAKLVKFN
-224 VTEDV
+224 VTEDI

-237 AVTVEK
+237 TVTVEK
-243 NGTSYTG
+243 NGSSYSG
-250 TITKLSQLVDPQSGL
+250 TVTKLTKLVDPQSGL
-265 FPVEAMLSGADALS
+265 FPVEATLSGADALS

-285 LSLVAAKADHALLV
+285 LSLVAAKADHTLLV
-299 PVDAVY
+299 PVDAMY

-318 GTVKRVF
+318 GVVKRVF

-333 QNYEVTDGLDGTEK
+333 QNVEVTDGLDGTEQ

-359 AEVRIVDENGQVIK
+359 AEVRIADANGQTTG
-373 DTSSTSVET
+373 DTSTGAET
-382 TEETGA
+382 TETSA
-388 ANEN
+388 AD

>member
-1 MKKQVKIAIGAV
+1 MKKQIKIAIGAV

-42 LTTATTGDIEQTT
+42 LTTATEGSIEQTT

-86 SVEAGAAIAKIDNQ
+86 SVEAGAPIAKIDNQ
-100 KQIDAAKSQMEA
+100 KQIDAAKSQLEA

-160 QVKAAQAQASS
+160 QVDAAKAQAAS

-179 VEYSTVTAPAAGVVQ
+179 VEFATVTAPAAGVVQ
-194 NQNMTLHS
+194 NQNMTLHG

-210 CVITGMGAKVVKFN
+210 CVITGTGAKVVKFN
-224 VTEDV
+224 VTEEV

-237 AVTVEK
+237 TVTVEK
-243 NGTSYTG
+243 NGSSYSG
-250 TITKLSQLVDPQSGL
+250 TVTKLTKLVDPQSGL
-265 FPVEAMLSGADALS
+265 FPVEATLSGADALS

-285 LSLVAAKADHALLV
+285 LSLVAAKADHTLLV

-318 GTVKRVF
+318 GVVKRVF

-333 QNYEVTDGLDGTEK
+333 QNVEVTDGLDGTEQ

-359 AEVRIVDENGQVIK
+359 AEVRIADANGQTTG
-373 DTSSTSVET
+373 DTSADTET
-382 TEETGA
+382 TETSA
-388 ANEN
+388 AN

>member
-13 VVLGF
+13 IVFGF

-30 EEIQTKGLPAVT
+30 EEMQTKGLPAVT
-42 LTTATTGDIEQTT
+42 LTTATEGGIEQTT
-55 SLMGTV
+55 ALMGTV

-86 SVEAGAAIAKIDNQ
+86 SVEEGAPIAKIDNQ

-160 QVKAAQAQASS
+160 QVDAAKAQAAS

-179 VEYSTVTAPAAGVVQ
+179 VEFATVTAPAAGVVQ
-194 NQNMTLHS
+194 NQNMTLHG

-210 CVITGMGAKVVKFN
+210 CVITGTGAKVVKFN

-237 AVTVEK
+237 TVTVEK
-243 NGTSYTG
+243 NGSSYSG
-250 TITKLSQLVDPQSGL
+250 TVTKLTKLVDPQSGL
-265 FPVEAMLSGADALS
+265 FPVEATLSGADALS

-318 GTVKRVF
+318 GLVKRVF

-333 QNYEVTDGLDGTEK
+333 QYYEVTDGLDGTEQ

-359 AEVRIVDENGQVIK
+359 AEVRIVDANGQTTE
-373 DTSSTSVET
+373 DASTGAE
-382 TEETGA
+382 TEETHA
-388 ANEN
+388 AD

>member
-1 MKKQVKIAIGAV
+1 MKKQVKIAIAAV

-30 EEIQTKGLPAVT
+30 EEMQTKGLPAVT
-42 LTTATTGDIEQTT
+42 LTTATEGSIEQTT
-55 SLMGTV
+55 ALMGTV

-86 SVEAGAAIAKIDNQ
+86 SVEEGAPIAKIDNQ

-160 QVKAAQAQASS
+160 QVDAAKAQAAS

-179 VEYSTVTAPAAGVVQ
+179 VEFATVTAPAAGVVQ
-194 NQNMTLHS
+194 NQNMTLHG

-210 CVITGMGAKVVKFN
+210 CVITGTGAKVVKFN
-224 VTEDV
+224 VTEEV
-229 LQNLTLGQ
+229 LQNLTMGQ
-237 AVTVEK
+237 TVTVEK
-243 NGTSYTG
+243 NGTSYSG
-250 TITKLSQLVDPQSGL
+250 TITKLTKLVDPQSGL
-265 FPVEAMLSGADALS
+265 FPVEATLSGAGALS

-318 GTVKRVF
+318 GLVKRVF

-333 QNYEVTDGLDGTEK
+333 QYYEVTDGLDGTEQ

-359 AEVRIVDENGQVIK
+359 AEVRIVDANGQTTE
-373 DTSSTSVET
+373 DASTGAE
-382 TEETGA
+382 TEETHA
-388 ANEN
+388 AD